1 MPKSSKLLSA
11 LDRRKGRNY
20 KLEKQRGQEKA
31 ARKRK
36 NQYQN
41 RNGDAI
47 VRENADGTQSD
58 SHGDW
63 EDEEAEKTLAKKVS
77 QLNGTTASHDPH
89 KTPASAGGAEITPNE
104 AVGIGSASAEDSDAS
119 VSDEEASDAESNG
132 IPFSDIES
140 LDSEDKAD
148 IISHQRLTI
157 NNTSALLAAHKS
169 IAIPKS
175 LPFSTNQSVTS
186 SAQIEIADVHDD
198 LTREQAFYKQCLDA
212 AVEGR
217 ARLRKE
223 GVPFTRPNDY
233 FAEMVKTDEHMGKI
247 KAKMVEEAANKKAAA
262 EARKQRD
269 LKKFGK
275 SVQVAKLQERDKA
288 KRETLEKI
296 NVLKRK
302 RKDAEPGAANEADL
316 FDVALEDE
324 ISKPDRPRKGGKD
337 SKPGVK
343 RQKKDAKFGHGGKK
357 RFSKSGDALS
367 SGDLR
372 KFSTKKMKG
381 GRSAPRPGKSKRVK
395 KL

>member
-1 MPKSSKLLSA
+1 MNNGWL
-11 LDRRKGRNY
+11 RI
-20 KLEKQRGQEKA
+20 GQ
-31 ARKRK
+31 KRK
-36 NQYQN
+36 LTAQ
-41 RNGDAI
+41 
-47 VRENADGTQSD
+47 
-58 SHGDW
+58 W
-63 EDEEAEKTLAKKVS
+63 VS

-296 NVLKRK
+296 NVLKRSTCCGRK
-302 RKDAEPGAANEADL
+302 PEIVELISITERKDAEPGAANEADL